1 MVAVTALEIRERVN
15 LSESDISDA
24 VVIRFAVAAAVTV
37 SLELGKPVDYADCS
51 VEEAEAIRNLA
62 AVYCACK
69 VSGGSACGLSFR
81 LGDLSVNE
89 SATAGDLEFLVSE
102 AYRIIDGLK
111 APYVG
116 SV

>member
-1 MVAVTALEIRERVN
+1 MVAVAALEIRERVN
-15 LSESDISDA
+15 LSESDISDV

-89 SATAGDLEFLVSE
+89 STAGDLEFLVSE